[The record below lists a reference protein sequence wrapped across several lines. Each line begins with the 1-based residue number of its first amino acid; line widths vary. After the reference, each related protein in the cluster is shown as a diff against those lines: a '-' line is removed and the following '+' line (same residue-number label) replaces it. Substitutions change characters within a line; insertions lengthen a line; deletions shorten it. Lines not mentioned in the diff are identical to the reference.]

1 MKRWI
6 TGSRPVQRALSEA
19 SKASSLQTTFTGTN
33 CVPSTLHGAEDPK
46 KRWQRFC
53 PQGTHSH
60 GKQILSV
67 SSVMTYILK
76 RRKSSK
82 HIHLFTLYSMKLGI
96 FWGGKCQLSS
106 LYLLSVVIR
115 LTRKKKKQNK
125 TRCLNLHA
133 WGRRFLSPVP
143 NPNPYNYIHDS
154 FRAQRHRIKDNM
166 MLTSVHL
173 FQL

>member
-115 LTRKKKKQNK
+115 LTRKKKKNK
-125 TRCLNLHA
+125 TKQDVWIFMRE
-133 WGRRFLSPVP
+133 GE
-143 NPNPYNYIHDS
+143 DS
-154 FRAQRHRIKDNM
+154 S
-166 MLTSVHL
+166 LL
-173 FQL
+173 FQTQTHIITFMIHLEPKDTE

>member
-96 FWGGKCQLSS
+96 FRGGKCQLSS

-115 LTRKKKKQNK
+115 LTRKKKKNK
-125 TRCLNLHA
+125 TKQDVWIFMRE
-133 WGRRFLSPVP
+133 GE
-143 NPNPYNYIHDS
+143 DS
-154 FRAQRHRIKDNM
+154 S
-166 MLTSVHL
+166 LL
-173 FQL
+173 FQTQTHIITFMIHLEPKDTE